1 MKSKTMAGHMGPPGS
16 RLETLPRQLHASEL
30 GGALEMLREA
40 GLPTED
46 LGHGSLTRIF
56 ALESTE
62 APLGL
67 VGLEVYGNF
76 GLLRSLV
83 VTPAL
88 RGTGLGRSL
97 VEFAEKKAREE
108 GVKELYLLTL
118 SAQSFFQRLGYQKLD
133 RSLAPEPIRAT
144 REYSEICPFRAIF
157 MGKRLGG

>member
-1 MKSKTMAGHMGPPGS
+1 
-16 RLETLPRQLHASEL
+16 
-30 GGALEMLREA
+30 MLREA
-40 GLPTED
+40 GLPIED
-46 LGHGSLTRIF
+46 LGRGSLARIF
-56 ALESTE
+56 ALGSTE

-67 VGLEVYGNF
+67 VGLEVYGNI

-97 VEFAEKKAREE
+97 VEFAENKAREE

-144 REYSEICPFRAIF
+144 REYSKICPFGAIF
-157 MGKRLGG
+157 MRKRLGG